1 MALAPGTRLG
11 PYEIG
16 VPLGAGGM
24 GEVYRARDT
33 RLDRQVAI
41 KILPSHLST
50 DPVRKQRFE
59 REAKTISSLNH
70 PNICVLHDVGEQDG
84 TDYLVMECIE
94 GETLSKRLERG
105 QLPLEQVLKY
115 GEQIADALDRAHRSG
130 VIHRDLKPGNI
141 MLTKSGVKL
150 LDFGLAKP
158 VVEAFVNGQTLSQ
171 SPGTAGPLTAE
182 GAILGTMQYMSP
194 EQLEGK
200 ETDARSD
207 VYSYGT
213 VLYEMATGMPAFRG
227 KSQASVI
234 AAIMDRE
241 PALISATQPMS
252 PPALDA
258 LVKTC
263 LEKDANERWQSIH
276 DVKLQLKSIAIGES
290 ASAASTAGMSKLGG
304 LERWLWMAGLL
315 TLLASGSTLYF
326 RKGSGEVAGEAIWA
340 NVLAPEHTV
349 YSYFAGPV
357 TVSPDGKELAFV
369 AASDKGK
376 ETIWVRPLD
385 SPNAVELAG
394 TEGASYPF
402 WSPDS
407 RTLGFFSGGKLKRI
421 DAAGGPILTICE
433 AAGTRGATWNK
444 QGTIL
449 FSGTWTP
456 VFKVSASGGAP
467 VAVTNPSQLAMSH
480 RWPHFLPDGKHFLY
494 LQANFASG
502 SAEAA
507 SIYVGSLDS
516 KESKLLFNARSNV
529 AYFDGYLLYL
539 RERTLLAQPFDLG
552 KLELTGDSFPIAE
565 NVQFSDFVWGGVFS
579 VSPTGVLAYQGGA
592 TPANSQLLV
601 YDRKGTR
608 VGQVGEPADYGTV
621 RYSPD
626 GQRVVADVLDYSA
639 GNYQL
644 GVWSHNNWTK
654 LTFNVS
660 RTTYPVWSPDGN
672 RVVYSANP
680 RGPYDIFMRAS
691 NGTGKEEKLYENDAS
706 KMTTSWS
713 PDGKFIAYNVL
724 SDDKRRVEIW
734 MLPMVGEH
742 KPYPF
747 LQAAYNIGQGR
758 FSSDGRWLAYVT
770 DESGRAN
777 VYVTPFPD
785 GKGKWQISADGG
797 SMVRWRKDGKELYYL
812 NATGDLMA
820 VEVTGSGQE
829 FSVGRPRILFHMEL
843 KTGPSR
849 YDLSSTSEQIGYDAS
864 PDGQRFIV
872 TAPVEGS
879 ASPVTLVTNWKPMRK
894 GGPGH

>member
-1 MALAPGTRLG
+1 
-11 PYEIG
+11 
-16 VPLGAGGM
+16 M

-41 KILPSHLST
+41 KILPSHLSA
-50 DPVRKQRFE
+50 DPLRKQRFE

-94 GETLSKRLERG
+94 GETLSKRLEKG
-105 QLPLEQVLKY
+105 PLPLEQVLKY

-158 VVEAFVNGQTLSQ
+158 VAEAFVSGQTLSQ
-171 SPGTAGPLTAE
+171 SPGAGGPLTAE

-200 ETDARSD
+200 ETDGRSD
-207 VYSYGT
+207 VFSYGT

-241 PALISATQPMS
+241 PPLISSSQPMS

-263 LEKDANERWQSIH
+263 LAKDANERWQSIY
-276 DVKLQLKSIAIGES
+276 DIKLQLKNIAIGES
-290 ASAASTAGMSKLGG
+290 VSTASTAGMSKLAE
-304 LERWLWMAGLL
+304 LERWLWVAGLL
-315 TLLASGSTLYF
+315 TLLALGSTLYF
-326 RKGSGEVAGEAIWA
+326 RKGSGGVAGAPIWA
-340 NVLAPEHTV
+340 SVLAPEHTV

-357 TVSPDGKELAFV
+357 TVSPDGKKLAFV

-385 SPNAVELAG
+385 SPNAVELGG

-421 DAAGGPILTICE
+421 DAASGPILTICE
-433 AAGTRGATWNK
+433 AAGTRGATWNR

-456 VFKVSASGGAP
+456 VFKVSASGGQP
-467 VAVTNPSQLAMSH
+467 VAVTNPTQVAISH
-480 RWPHFLPDGKHFLY
+480 RWPYFLPDGKHFLY

-539 RERTLLAQPFDLG
+539 QERTLLAQPFDLD
-552 KLELTGDSFPIAE
+552 KLELSGDSFPIAE

-592 TPANSQLLV
+592 TQANSQLLI

-608 VGQVGEPADYGTV
+608 VGQIGEPADYGSV

-644 GVWSHNNWTK
+644 GVWAHNNWTR

-680 RGPYDIFMRAS
+680 RGPYDIFVRAS

-706 KMTTSWS
+706 KMTTTWS
-713 PDGKFIAYNVL
+713 PDGRFIAYNVL
-724 SDDKRRVEIW
+724 SEDKRRVEIW

-758 FSSDGRWLAYVT
+758 FSLDGNWLAYVT

-820 VEVTGSGQE
+820 VEVTGNGKE
-829 FSVGRPRILFHMEL
+829 FSVGRPQTLFHLEL

-879 ASPVTLVTNWKPMRK
+879 ASPVTLLTNWKPMRK